1 LPPQLRVIDAYG
13 DASVARCYGDGAYD
27 RWHVH
32 RRLSYPPAGRQ
43 PGPIESVIPPCENA
57 QHRKSKRRYRH
68 IEARNQRVA
77 DMKKR
82 GRKKWKQQSGYH
94 RRSLVETAMARFK
107 PIVGPQ
113 LQARAWKR
121 QQVEVKIGCGLLNRF
136 TQLGMPQSY
145 KVES

>member
-1 LPPQLRVIDAYG
+1 
-13 DASVARCYGDGAYD
+13 
-27 RWHVH
+27 
-32 RRLSYPPAGRQ
+32 
-43 PGPIESVIPPCENA
+43 
-57 QHRKSKRRYRH
+57 
-68 IEARNQRVA
+68 
-77 DMKKR
+77 
-82 GRKKWKQQSGYH
+82 
-94 RRSLVETAMARFK
+94 MARFK